1 MTRTMVQ
8 QPRAMAL
15 AVLRVPV
22 TPSRP
27 GVTGGRAHRMARFA
41 EAARRLLVRAFATG
55 GLVAAGWLI
64 AVLFGAFTATPAAA
78 DTTAAMGTATETA
91 SGAEVAVSREVA
103 SGAEVGA
110 SQEVASRAEVA
121 VPVRGASG
129 AEVPA
134 DASVTPGAGVPAAG
148 QVDGVRA
155 GASSMGWFPSHLD
168 VPTAGTDN
176 AAAMAGRTVNGVNS
190 QQDPGLP
197 APSSAAEILDTN
209 GLVPSGGNGPF
220 GPGMGDVTRSLFD
233 PRLQIRR
240 APVACGLPLVVR
252 TAADDPSFSPD

>member
-41 EAARRLLVRAFATG
+41 GSVRRLLVRAFATG

-78 DTTAAMGTATETA
+78 DTTAATGTATETA
-91 SGAEVAVSREVA
+91 SGAEVAV
-103 SGAEVGA
+103 
-110 SQEVASRAEVA
+110 
-121 VPVRGASG
+121 PVRGASG
-129 AEVPA
+129 VEVSA
-134 DASVTPGAGVPAAG
+134 AASVTPGAGVPVAG
-148 QVDGVRA
+148 QVDGVRT
-155 GASSMGWFPSHLD
+155 GAFSTGGFPPHLD

-197 APSSAAEILDTN
+197 APSSAAEVLDTN